1 MASSMTSTEI
11 EVATIRAFVLK
22 GKQERFVN
30 FLANPKHRRKFTRE
44 LAHFRGLDPRF
55 ATPVPWKVD
64 PKLELRQRGAQG
76 IGNIVHLLESR
87 GAEKT
92 CWVISEN
99 SRLDG
104 REMDL
109 ADALEE
115 VVGRGMGT
123 ILCCVPGKLA
133 YFEDEDQSLLLA
145 R

>member
-1 MASSMTSTEI
+1 MASSMTSAEI
-11 EVATIRAFVLK
+11 EAATIRAFALK
-22 GKQERFVN
+22 DKQERFVT
-30 FLANPKHRRKFTRE
+30 FLANPKHRKKFTRE
-44 LAHFRGLDPRF
+44 LAHFRGFDPRF

-64 PKLELRQRGAQG
+64 PKLELGQRSAKG
-76 IGNIVHLLESR
+76 IGNVVGLLESR
-87 GAEKT
+87 GAGKT
-92 CWVISEN
+92 CWVISED

-104 REMDL
+104 REIDL